1 MVKMKMDYTL
11 ESIAKFVRETY
22 PNEPGEVSVVA
33 NVTTSPV
40 FAYAT
45 FVQGEEGDEV
55 EIQDVDILTYYGLP
69 VSVKRTVILKKR
81 QNYNV
86 TNKPENLSFWK

>member
-55 EIQDVDILTYYGLP
+55 EIQDVNILTYYGLP

>member
-1 MVKMKMDYTL
+1 MDYTL